1 MSSLPQS
8 LRALPLVRWA
18 RRVKRARAADYYLLS
33 FPKVG
38 RTWVRVMLGHL
49 LAEHFGVPE
58 LAAGEL
64 GDRTYRHPGVP
75 RILAKHDGNPHR
87 ATADAI
93 DPDRSEYAG
102 TRVIL
107 MIRDL
112 RDAAVSNYFQVTR
125 REGAFQGDLATWL
138 RAPRGSVDSML
149 RYYSVWA
156 RQRDVPQ
163 ALPVAALRGRARGR
177 AARVATHRRLHRVAR
192 RERGGHCAR
201 RGLCNLRA
209 DAPARSRT
217 PADGTPLAPGRQGD
231 PESFKARR
239 GKVGGY
245 VEYLTADDAA
255 WLAGRMRAELDP
267 FYGY

>member
-1 MSSLPQS
+1 
-8 LRALPLVRWA
+8 
-18 RRVKRARAADYYLLS
+18 
-33 FPKVG
+33 
-38 RTWVRVMLGHL
+38 
-49 LAEHFGVPE
+49 
-58 LAAGEL
+58 
-64 GDRTYRHPGVP
+64 
-75 RILAKHDGNPHR
+75 
-87 ATADAI
+87 
-93 DPDRSEYAG
+93 
-102 TRVIL
+102 

-163 ALPVAALRGRARGR
+163 AFLLLRYEDVREDAPRELRRIADFIGLHDVSEAAIARAVDFAAFERMR
-177 AARVATHRRLHRVAR
+177 QREAAR
-192 RERGGHCAR
+192 
-201 RGLCNLRA
+201 
-209 DAPARSRT
+209 